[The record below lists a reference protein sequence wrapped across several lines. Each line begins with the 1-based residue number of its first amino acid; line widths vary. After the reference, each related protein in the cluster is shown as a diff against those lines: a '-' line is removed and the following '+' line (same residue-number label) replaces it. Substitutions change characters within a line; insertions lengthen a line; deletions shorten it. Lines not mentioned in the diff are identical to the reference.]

1 MLLTMDLLNIIHTQT
16 SICTHTQKIVVAFII
31 MYIQIKRKDEIRFE
45 SISLKVQ
52 LMGASYVGTRQVDL
66 TIILYIIHV
75 TSLAFWY
82 TMNAD

>member
-1 MLLTMDLLNIIHTQT
+1 M
-16 SICTHTQKIVVAFII
+16 
-31 MYIQIKRKDEIRFE
+31 IRFE
-45 SISLKVQ
+45 SISLEVQ
-52 LMGASYVGTRQVDL
+52 LVGASYVGTRQVDL